1 MALITWIMTSLLS
14 VWPFIAVVIII
25 ILSTILFLKRK
36 TNEETSWSDGLPEI
50 KPGPIF
56 GNDVPTAD
64 GFCVQYNLIYKAMKG
79 LRYCL
84 YYNGG
89 TWGCGTKKLLILDPS
104 LVAKI
109 MITDFDHFS
118 SSAFFSPKYMEVS
131 SYSLLQKNNI
141 NYEKSIRYKLM

>member
-1 MALITWIMTSLLS
+1 MAVVSWLISSILSL
-14 VWPFIAVVIII
+14 WPFIAVVIIVV
-25 ILSTILFLKRK
+25 LSTILFFKRSK
-36 TNEETSWSDGLPEI
+36 NEETSWSEGLPEI

-56 GNDVPTAD
+56 GNDVPTAE
-64 GFCVQYNLIYKAMKG
+64 GFSIQYNLIYKAMKG

-89 TWGCGTKKLLILDPS
+89 TWAFGTKRLLILDPT

-118 SSAFFSPKYMEVS
+118 STLFFSPKYMEV
-131 SYSLLQKNNI
+131 I
-141 NYEKSIRYKLM
+141 C